1 MQDITYQTFNGDWK
15 NSFIVRDILG
25 HNPQQDEESRSR
37 EYEKYYLV
45 TTRLDEN
52 DTPKSILEFVK
63 LAIAASA
70 DAIVLD
76 YSKAYDFDCNFIDLE
91 TFSEQVAKPLFEMM
105 KSAGYTDTKSY
116 EHRFSFARI

>member
-1 MQDITYQTFNGDWK
+1 MQDITYQTFNGDWR

-25 HNPQQDEESRSR
+25 HNPQQDEESRSH
-37 EYEKYYLV
+37 EHEKYYLV
-45 TTRLDEN
+45 TARLDEN

-63 LAIAASA
+63 LVIAAAA

-76 YSKAYDFDCNFIDLE
+76 YSKAYDFGCNFIDLD

-105 KSAGYTDTKSY
+105 ESAGYIDTKSY
-116 EHRFSFARI
+116 EHRFSFAKV